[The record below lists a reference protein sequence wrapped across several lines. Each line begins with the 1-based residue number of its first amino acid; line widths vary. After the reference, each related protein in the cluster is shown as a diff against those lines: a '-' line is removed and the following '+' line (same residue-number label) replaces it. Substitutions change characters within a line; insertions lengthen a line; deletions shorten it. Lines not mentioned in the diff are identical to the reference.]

1 MEILIIIILI
11 LVNGLFSMSE
21 IALVSSKKYK
31 LEMLAKKGNSNAEKA
46 LQLATNPN
54 TFLSTVQIG
63 ITLIGILTGI
73 YSGDSL
79 TQPLQNWLSTFS
91 TIVPYAH
98 PLAVALIVVIITF
111 FSIVFGELIPKRIA
125 MMFPESIASVVATP
139 MKILSTIARPFIW
152 LLTATNEFVL
162 AVFGLDN
169 QQSEHISEEEI
180 KAIIQESTT
189 AGEIQ
194 EIEQDIVERVFSMGD
209 RKVDEIMTHRSDIL
223 WVDIQDSMEEIKE
236 KIKDELH
243 SVYLVCDKQID
254 DWKGLVFVKELFPVQ
269 FENAT
274 FKVEDF
280 IRKPIIFPENT
291 PVYKVLE
298 KFKENRF
305 HYGIVVNEYGALE
318 GLVAMDDVLDALLGD
333 MTEYN
338 QDEFQIVERNENSWL
353 IDAQIPYYVFCE
365 YFEIDEDA
373 YEGNFNTLGGF
384 VLQELGHIPSA
395 GEKFNWENYE
405 FEIVDMDGVRIDKI
419 MVTRS

>member
-1 MEILIIIILI
+1 MEILIIVVLI
-11 LVNGLFSMSE
+11 LLNGVFSMSE
-21 IALVSSKKYK
+21 IALVSSKKFK
-31 LEMLAKKGNSNAEKA
+31 LEQLAKKGNSNAEKA
-46 LQLATNPN
+46 LQLASNPN

-79 TQPLQNWLSTFS
+79 TGPIKSWLST
-91 TIVPYAH
+91 VPPVAPYAS
-98 PLAVALIVVIITF
+98 PIAVALVVVIITY
-111 FSIVFGELIPKRIA
+111 FSIVFGELIPKRLGL
-125 MMFPESIASVVATP
+125 MFPESIATIVAAP
-139 MKILSTIARPFIW
+139 MKLISLIAKPFIW
-152 LLTATNEFVL
+152 LLTVSNEFVL
-162 AVFGLDN
+162 SLFGLN
-169 QQSEHISEEEI
+169 NAQNEHISEEEI

-194 EIEQDIVERVFSMGD
+194 EIEQDIVERVFALGD

-223 WVDIQDSMEEIKE
+223 WVDVQDDIDTVKD

-243 SVYLVCDKQID
+243 SVYLVCDKQVD

-269 FENAT
+269 FDDSPFQMEQ
-274 FKVEDF
+274 F
-280 IRKPIIFPENT
+280 IRKPIIFPEST

-305 HYGIVVNEYGALE
+305 HYGIVVDEYGSLQ

-338 QDEFQIVERNENSWL
+338 QDEFQIIQRNENSWL
-353 IDAQIPYYVFCE
+353 IDAQIPYYIFCE
-365 YFEIDEDA
+365 HFELDEDA

-384 VLQELGHIPSA
+384 VLEELGHIPA
-395 GEKFNWENYE
+395 TGERFVWEDFE

-419 MVTRS
+419 MVTRV